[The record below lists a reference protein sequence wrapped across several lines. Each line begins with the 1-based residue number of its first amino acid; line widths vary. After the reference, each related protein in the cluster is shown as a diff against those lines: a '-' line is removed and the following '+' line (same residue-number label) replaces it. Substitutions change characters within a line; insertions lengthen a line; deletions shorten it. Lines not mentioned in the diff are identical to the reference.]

1 MNLFDY
7 MEVVVVD
14 KNGAHEIK
22 TKKDIDEYLG
32 DKNELK
38 K

>member
-1 MNLFDY
+1 MDLFDY

-14 KNGAHEIK
+14 KNGAHKIK

-32 DKNELK
+32 NKNESEK
-38 K
+38 